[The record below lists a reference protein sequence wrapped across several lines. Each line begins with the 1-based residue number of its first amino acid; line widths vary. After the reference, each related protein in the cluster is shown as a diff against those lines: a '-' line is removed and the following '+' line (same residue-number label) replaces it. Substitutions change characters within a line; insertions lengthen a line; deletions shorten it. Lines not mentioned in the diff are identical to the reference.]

1 MANDRRRQ
9 ARPGK
14 SHGPPRSGKYHSHN
28 NHAPRPGK
36 PYGPRPNHKPQPY
49 APVQAAPVGTG
60 IAGPPALGV
69 LELHPRG
76 FGFLRN
82 PKHNYV
88 AHVLDAYVPAPLVA
102 KFGLREGLLIAGP
115 TEATQRGAAPRLT
128 NVETIEGQAPDHF
141 PRRVFDE
148 LTATDPTEQVVLET
162 GGQPLTTRVMDLLTP
177 IGMGQRGLIVAPP
190 RTGKT
195 VLLQHIAAAV
205 TANHPEMYLM
215 VLLVDERPE
224 EVTDISRTV
233 KGEVIASSSDR
244 DTASHVRTAELVMER
259 AKRLA
264 ELGKKVF
271 VLLDSLTRLARA
283 YNKTSNT
290 GRTMSGG
297 MDVRAMDVPKRL
309 FGSAR
314 KFEEGGS
321 LTILGTAL
329 IETGSR
335 MDDLIFQEFK
345 GTGNM
350 ELVLDRKLADRRIY
364 PAIDMSQSGTRKEE
378 RILPAGTHERVT
390 LLRRSLVQLPP
401 VQAMEALV
409 QRLGK
414 TESNA
419 AFLDKIAA
427 FLPNGND
434 SPVETPRLRRS
445 GRH

>member
-1 MANDRRRQ
+1 
-9 ARPGK
+9 
-14 SHGPPRSGKYHSHN
+14 
-28 NHAPRPGK
+28 
-36 PYGPRPNHKPQPY
+36 
-49 APVQAAPVGTG
+49 
-60 IAGPPALGV
+60 V
-69 LELHPRG
+69 LELHPKG

-82 PKHNYV
+82 PKTHY
-88 AHVLDAYVPAPLVA
+88 AAQPSDAYVPAPLVQRFA
-102 KFGLREGLLIAGP
+102 LREGLLVAGP
-115 TEATQRGAAPRLT
+115 TEAARKGTGPRLMA
-128 NVETIEGQAPDHF
+128 VEHIEGRAPNQF
-141 PRRVFDE
+141 PRRNFDD
-148 LTATDPTEQVVLET
+148 LTPIDPHEHIVLET
-162 GGQPLTTRVMDLLTP
+162 GPQPLTTRVMDMLTP
-177 IGMGQRGLIVAPP
+177 IGKGQRGLIVAPP

-205 TANHPEMYLM
+205 SQNHPEMHLI
-215 VLLVDERPE
+215 VLLIDERPE
-224 EVTDISRTV
+224 EVTDIRRTV

-264 ELGKKVF
+264 EQGKQVF

-297 MDVRAMDVPKRL
+297 MDIRALDVPKRL

-314 KFEEGGS
+314 VFEEGGS
-321 LTILGTAL
+321 LTVIGTAL
-329 IETGSR
+329 IDTGSR
-335 MDDLIFQEFK
+335 MDEVIFQEFK

-378 RILPAGTHERVT
+378 RILTPDVHQRVT

-409 QRLGK
+409 QKLGR

-419 AFLDKIAA
+419 AFLEKIGA
-427 FLPNGND
+427 F
-434 SPVETPRLRRS
+434 VR
-445 GRH
+445 